1 MILTTIKNLSLEDL
15 GIGKVLYLTRFFLVK
30 KYKYLI
36 GDLYEIYK
44 AKTLNII
51 IILYIYIYIYITFL
65 KTRAYVKSYDEQTKW
80 IYVFI
85 EKEELLGK
93 HDTLW
98 DKLNADDGHDEDT
111 DFYD

>member
-1 MILTTIKNLSLEDL
+1 MNSMIY
-15 GIGKVLYLTRFFLVK
+15 GWYLYNFVQPRF
-30 KYKYLI
+30 
-36 GDLYEIYK
+36 DH
-44 AKTLNII
+44 
-51 IILYIYIYIYITFL
+51 
-65 KTRAYVKSYDEQTKW
+65 QTKW

>member
-15 GIGKVLYLTRFFLVK
+15 GIREVFVSNNIFSS
-30 KYKYLI
+30 
-36 GDLYEIYK
+36 DLYEICK
-44 AKTLNII
+44 AKTLKII
-51 IILYIYIYIYITFL
+51 IILYIYIYITLL

>member
-1 MILTTIKNLSLEDL
+1 M
-15 GIGKVLYLTRFFLVK
+15 K
-30 KYKYLI
+30 KYKYFI
-36 GDLYEIYK
+36 GDLYEICK
-44 AKTLNII
+44 AKTLKII
-51 IILYIYIYIYITFL
+51 IILYIYIYITLL